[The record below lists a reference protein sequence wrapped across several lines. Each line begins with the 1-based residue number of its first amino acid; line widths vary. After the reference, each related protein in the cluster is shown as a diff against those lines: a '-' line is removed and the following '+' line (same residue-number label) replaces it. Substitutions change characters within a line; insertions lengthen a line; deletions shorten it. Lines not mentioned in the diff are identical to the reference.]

1 MWDFFKSY
9 WIMCLSR
16 WKSNL
21 HYHMKGRS
29 SLRPPLCPSS
39 PMQSPL
45 LLFSN
50 LDYHRENHHVISKKC
65 EISPKSKL
73 SAKKTILLYNN
84 EILRISVVSEWFFV
98 FEKNRCNFHNNKK
111 VILVFY
117 TKLVTKLCWSN
128 GRLLWL
134 LTKFE
139 IEFTFIKFP
148 TYRVHPDLQNP
159 Y

>member
-1 MWDFFKSY
+1 MEVQFA
-9 WIMCLSR
+9 LS
-16 WKSNL
+16 
-21 HYHMKGRS
+21 HEG
-29 SLRPPLCPSS
+29 SL
-39 PMQSPL
+39 
-45 LLFSN
+45 
-50 LDYHRENHHVISKKC
+50 
-65 EISPKSKL
+65 ISPASAVPLEPDAIPTFVIFKFRLPSRKSSCYQQKMRDISKSKL
-73 SAKKTILLYNN
+73 SAKKAILLYNN
-84 EILRISVVSEWFFV
+84 ENLRISVVSEWFFV